1 MNKKELAKKMLER
14 NTTLD
19 SEAQVVRILDS
30 MINIIS
36 ETVTTGE
43 IVDIK
48 GLVKFKKVKRAARQG
63 RNPKTGEAIQ
73 IPEKEVVVAKAAKTL
88 SE

>member
-48 GLVKFKKVKRAARQG
+48 GLVKFKKVKRAARTG
-63 RNPKTGEAIQ
+63 RNPKTGETIQ
-73 IPEKEVVVAKAAKTL
+73 IPEKEVVVAKASKTL

>member
-1 MNKKELAKKMLER
+1 MNKKELAKQILER

-36 ETVTTGE
+36 ETVTAGE

-48 GLVKFKKVKRAARQG
+48 GLVKFKKVKRAARTG

>member
-1 MNKKELAKKMLER
+1 MNKKDLAKKILER

-19 SEAQVVRILDS
+19 SETQVVRILDS
-30 MINIIS
+30 MINIIA
-36 ETVTTGE
+36 ETVTTGK

-48 GLVKFKKVKRAARQG
+48 GLVKFKKVKRAARTG

-73 IPEKEVVVAKAAKTL
+73 IPEKEVVVAKASKNL